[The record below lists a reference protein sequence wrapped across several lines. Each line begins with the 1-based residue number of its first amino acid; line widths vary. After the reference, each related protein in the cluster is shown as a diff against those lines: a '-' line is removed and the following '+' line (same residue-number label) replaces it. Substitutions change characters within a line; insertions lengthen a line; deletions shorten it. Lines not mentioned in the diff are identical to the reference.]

1 MYIMWNVYVW
11 NIATC
16 IYVPGSHT
24 YLVIRWRAATSV
36 TCAAWRLPPSP
47 FACCCGLPNAQHA
60 EEQGGV
66 WHHGRHPAGWQLW
79 DSKCWKL
86 RMRDGEERR
95 SGFEFHGWLMEIL
108 DVDIGLCKGLVSL
121 LFSLFSHGGLRSAWR
136 ARTPQLH
143 RSIQSESGYIQSK
156 TPKHGQCNT
165 DTHLMPII
173 TFGAALPCSKNT
185 SLLAASESL

>member
-1 MYIMWNVYVW
+1 MYVRTWISY
-11 NIATC
+11 ILSHSLTC
-16 IYVPGSHT
+16 CNFCDP
-24 YLVIRWRAATSV
+24 
-36 TCAAWRLPPSP
+36 AAWRLPPSP
-47 FACCCGLPNAQHA
+47 SACCCGLPNAQHA

-66 WHHGRHPAGWQLW
+66 WHHGRHPAGWQLRW

-108 DVDIGLCKGLVSL
+108 DVDIGPCKGLVSL

-156 TPKHGQCNT
+156 QRQEQNSKTW
-165 DTHLMPII
+165 LM
-173 TFGAALPCSKNT
+173 
-185 SLLAASESL
+185 